1 MLGVVMLLL
10 QMCFSKSDRSV
21 GVRALIS
28 ILCLI
33 GALLVIDQP
42 VALASEAEHTH
53 ALLINGG
60 GNHRINYQSHL
71 LHIRR
76 IVQLLHEAGVPAGR
90 ISILSADGADPEA
103 DLATREMQAESEFW
117 LLEGTRL
124 ERVLR
129 PRVRYTNSEVPGA
142 VLHAATRENLRLWFE
157 RAAGSLGKGDT
168 VLLYVT
174 DHGTLNR
181 EDDRDNRITLWGED
195 ESIGVAELGKLISLL
210 QPSVRVVA
218 LMSQCFSGSFANLIF
233 GDSDSEMPRPNLG
246 GFFSSTADRPAYGCY
261 PENRDKYNVGH
272 SFRFFDALDSGGD
285 FSTAHTE
292 VLVTDRTPDVP
303 LRASDFYLESI
314 IRAGAETLGMDFEG
328 FVDQLLKKAWQDK
341 GTWETEIRLLDRI
354 GESFGYFS
362 PRYLSELTR
371 HSEALTATGKRL
383 EDYET
388 AWRSAQQSLNQANLE
403 RFLDSRPDWS
413 TKLTV
418 EAVKS
423 LSENERDDL
432 TGELLA
438 EIEAYIEQDPPTASR
453 LKLLRARAD
462 ATAKASYRMEVRQA
476 AVLRM
481 RIVLIS
487 IAGRQY
493 LDELGSD
500 AQREA
505 WVNLAGHETFA
516 LSNRQVSGERELSIE
531 AFPPFEDEVKLAESA
546 LPGWMGIQ
554 FRPVYAE
561 RKEEYQLNEGAV
573 SVLAVFPNSPAQQAG
588 LQAGDIIIGSRGQPF
603 AERNFVREWVMTAP
617 IGEPQ
622 TLQVRRAEEL
632 LTVSLTPEPYPM
644 EWPSLPGPPQVG
656 SPAPPVSDLEMFRG
670 RTLSELKEQG
680 PYLLFF
686 WATWC
691 GPCKA
696 ALPELIAFE
705 QERNTRVLAITDEP
719 AESVERFLQTFQ
731 GPFPEA
737 IALDENRRSFLNY
750 GVSGTPRFVLVD
762 DSGTIRSSNSGYR
775 RSKGLQIDGW
785 QWQNKAAPGEQ

>member
-1 MLGVVMLLL
+1 ML
-10 QMCFSKSDRSV
+10 QMRSRKSGRFV
-21 GVRALIS
+21 VLRAVIF
-28 ILCLI
+28 IFCLS
-33 GALLVIDQP
+33 GGFLVPDGP
-42 VALASEAEHTH
+42 VVLASEAERTH

-60 GNHRINYQSHL
+60 GNRRINYQSHL

-76 IVQLLHEAGVPAGR
+76 IYRLLHEAGVPTEQ
-90 ISILSADGADPEA
+90 ISILTADGADPEV
-103 DLATREMQAESEFW
+103 DLATREVQAESEFW
-117 LLEGTRL
+117 LLQGTRL
-124 ERVLR
+124 EKALR
-129 PRVRYTNSEVPGA
+129 PRVSYRNSEVPGA
-142 VLHAATRENLRLWFE
+142 ALQAATRENLRLWFE
-157 RAAGSLGKGDT
+157 RAASALGKGDT

-181 EDDRDNRITLWGED
+181 EDESDNRITLWGED
-195 ESIGVAELGKLISLL
+195 ESIGVGELGQLIGML

-233 GDSDSEMPRPNLG
+233 GGAEDRLPRPNLG

-272 SFRFFDALDSGGD
+272 SFRFLDALESGGS
-285 FSTAHTE
+285 FATAHRE

-303 LRASDFYLESI
+303 LRASDFYLESLV
-314 IRAGAETLGMDFEG
+314 RARAESLGTEFDSL
-328 FVDQLLKKAWQDK
+328 VDQLLGKAWQDK
-341 GTWETEIRLLDRI
+341 GAWEPEIRLLDRI

-362 PRYLSELTR
+362 PRYLSELNR
-371 HSEALTATGKRL
+371 HSEAFIATGKRL

-388 AWRSAQQSLNQANLE
+388 AWTSAQESLNQANLE
-403 RFLDSRPDWS
+403 RFLDSQTDWNA
-413 TKLTV
+413 KLTSD
-418 EAVKS
+418 AIKS
-423 LSENERDDL
+423 LSEAERDKL
-432 TGELLA
+432 TGDLLA
-438 EIEAYIEQDPPTASR
+438 DIEAYIEQDPATAR
-453 LKLLRARAD
+453 RVKLLRERAE
-462 ATAKASYRMEVRQA
+462 ATARASYRMEVRQA

-481 RIVLIS
+481 RIVLTS

-493 LDELGSD
+493 LAEFGSQ

-505 WVNLAGHETFA
+505 WMNLAGHEAFTLSEEDGSRERA
-516 LSNRQVSGERELSIE
+516 LTIE

-561 RKEEYQLNEGAV
+561 RKEEYRLNDGAV
-573 SVLAVFPNSPAQQAG
+573 SVLAVFPDSPAQQAG
-588 LQAGDIIIGSRGQPF
+588 LEAGDIIIGSGGQPF
-603 AERNFVREWVMTAP
+603 TERNYVREWVMTAP

-622 TLQVRRAEEL
+622 TLQLRRDEEV
-632 LTVSLTPEPYPM
+632 LTVSLTPKPYPM

-656 SPAPPVSDLEMFRG
+656 SPAPPVSDLERFRG
-670 RTLSELKEQG
+670 RTLSELQEQG

-696 ALPELIAFE
+696 ALPELMAFE
-705 QERNTRVLAITDEP
+705 REQNTRVLAITDEP
-719 AESVERFLQTFQ
+719 AKSVERFLQTFQ

-737 IALDENRRSFLNY
+737 IALDENRRSFLTY

-762 DSGTIRSSNSGYR
+762 DSGTITSSNSGYR
-775 RSKGLQIDGW
+775 RSKGLQIEGW
-785 QWQNKAAPGEQ
+785 DWNKQQPLDQQSLP